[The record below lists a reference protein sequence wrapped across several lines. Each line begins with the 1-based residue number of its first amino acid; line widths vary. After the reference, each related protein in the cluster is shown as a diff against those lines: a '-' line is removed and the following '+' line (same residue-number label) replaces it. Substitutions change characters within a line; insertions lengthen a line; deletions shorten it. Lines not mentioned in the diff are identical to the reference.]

1 MKTDEHDEQ
10 HEQIIKE
17 QDNIADILARY
28 EQDQIALLKRVEELE
43 GKVGKLGV
51 RNIFGVNR
59 G

>member
-17 QDNIADILARY
+17 QDNVADLLARY

-43 GKVGKLGV
+43 GKVEKLSI
-51 RNIFGVNR
+51 RDIFGVNR